1 MQAKRRRGLAAL
13 FALAALAL
21 FVAGCGGGGDDNGG
35 GNASSASSSP
45 SSSAAAQPGKGK
57 PPITIGTKD
66 FTEEFVLGEL
76 YKQALEAKGYTVN
89 LKRNIGPTE
98 ITDKALT
105 SKQIDAYPEYTGITT
120 AVVAKDDALSPSKED
135 TAQKA
140 KDFYEKRGQTV
151 VGPTPFQD
159 VDAVATTKA
168 FAQKNNLKSVAD
180 LKNLPS
186 FSIGAR
192 PEFKSRLT
200 GLVGMKKQ
208 YGIDNA
214 KFKQLALGLQYQALD
229 KGDVDSANVFS
240 TDAQLASGKYTVLQD
255 PKGVF
260 GFQQVYFVVNKAKYD
275 QLGGQQ
281 FGDVIAS
288 VNKLLTNPA
297 MQSMNAAVDL
307 DKKDPKAV
315 AAQFLK
321 ANNLAG
327 GSGS

>member
-1 MQAKRRRGLAAL
+1 MHARRGRGLLTLLSMLAAL
-13 FALAALAL
+13 GL
-21 FVAGCGGGGDDNGG
+21 FVAGCGGSD
-35 GNASSASSSP
+35 SSSSSSSSGGS
-45 SSSAAAQPGKGK
+45 SSSAASSQPGKGK
-57 PPITIGTKD
+57 PAITIGTKD

-76 YKQALEAKGYTVN
+76 YRQALQAKGYNVT

-105 SKQIDAYPEYTGITT
+105 SKRIDAYPEYTGITT

-151 VGPTPFQD
+151 IGPTPFQD

-240 TDAQLASGKYTVLQD
+240 TDSQLASGKYAVLQD

-260 GFQQVYFVVNKAKYD
+260 GFQQIYFVIDKGKYD

>member
-1 MQAKRRRGLAAL
+1 VHKHGRRRGLVAVL

-21 FVAGCGGGGDDNGG
+21 FVAGCGGGNDNGG
-35 GNASSASSSP
+35 SGGSSST
-45 SSSAAAQPGKGK
+45 SSGAAAQPGKGK

-76 YKQALEAKGYTVN
+76 YRQALQAKGYTVN

-120 AVVAKDDALSPSKED
+120 AVVAKDDTLSPTKEE

-140 KDFYEKRGQTV
+140 KAFYEKRGQTV
-151 VGPTPFQD
+151 IGPTPFQD
-159 VDAVATTKA
+159 VDAIATTKA

-186 FSIGAR
+186 FSLGAR
-192 PEFKSRLT
+192 PEFKSRNT
-200 GLVGMKKQ
+200 GLVGMEKQ

-214 KFKQLALGLQYQALD
+214 KFRQLALGLQYQALD

-260 GFQQVYFVVNKAKYD
+260 GFQQIYFVINKAKYD

-281 FGDVIAS
+281 FANVIES

-307 DKKDPKAV
+307 DKKDPAV
-315 AAQFLK
+315 VAGQFLK
-321 ANNLAG
+321 ANGLAG

>member
-1 MQAKRRRGLAAL
+1 MFGKRRGLVAAL
-13 FALAALAL
+13 LAVAALAL
-21 FVAGCGGGGDDNGG
+21 LVAACGGDSGGSSSSSGSSSSG
-35 GNASSASSSP
+35 SSSSAS
-45 SSSAAAQPGKGK
+45 AQPGKGK

-76 YKQALEAKGYTVN
+76 YAQALRAKGYTVT

-105 SKQIDAYPEYTGITT
+105 SKRIDAYPEYTGITT
-120 AVVAKDDALSPSKED
+120 AVVAKDDSLSPTKEE
-135 TAQKA
+135 TATKA

-159 VDAVATTKA
+159 VDAIATTKA
-168 FAQKNNLKSVAD
+168 FAAKNKLESVAD
-180 LKNLPS
+180 LKNLQT
-186 FSIGAR
+186 FSLGAR
-192 PEFKSRLT
+192 PEFKSRFT

-208 YGIDNA
+208 YGIENA
-214 KFKQLALGLQYQALD
+214 RFKQLALGLQYQALD

-240 TDAQLASGKYTVLQD
+240 TDAQLASGKYKVLQD

-260 GFQQVYFVVNKAKYD
+260 GFQQVYFVINKDKYD
-275 QLGGQQ
+275 ALGGTQ
-281 FGDVIAS
+281 FADVVAS

-297 MQSMNAAVDL
+297 MQSMNAAVDI

-315 AAQFLK
+315 AAQFLR
-321 ANNLAG
+321 ANGLGG
-327 GSGS
+327 GSSS

>member
-1 MQAKRRRGLAAL
+1 MQARRRRGLLAAL

-21 FVAGCGGGGDDNGG
+21 FVAGCGGDDNSGG
-35 GNASSASSSP
+35 GGGTSSS
-45 SSSAAAQPGKGK
+45 SQASEQPGKGK
-57 PPITIGTKD
+57 PAITIGTKD

-76 YKQALEAKGYTVN
+76 YAQALRAKGYTVN
-89 LKRNIGPTE
+89 LKRNIGATE

-120 AVVAKDDALSPSKED
+120 AVVAKDDTLSPTKEE

-140 KDFYEKRGQTV
+140 KAFYEKRGQTV
-151 VGPTPFQD
+151 IGPTPFQD
-159 VDAVATTKA
+159 VDAIATTKDYA
-168 FAQKNNLKSVAD
+168 TKNNLKSVAD
-180 LKNLPS
+180 LKNLSS
-186 FSIGAR
+186 FSLGAR
-192 PEFKSRLT
+192 PEFKSRFT
-200 GLVGMKKQ
+200 GLVGMEKE

-260 GFQQVYFVVNKAKYD
+260 GFQQVYFVINKPKYD

-281 FGDVIAS
+281 FANVIAS
-288 VNKLLTNPA
+288 VNKLLTNDA

-315 AAQFLK
+315 AAQFLQ
-321 ANNLAG
+321 ANGL
-327 GSGS
+327 SGNSSS

>member
-1 MQAKRRRGLAAL
+1 MKPGRRRGLVAVL

-21 FVAGCGGGGDDNGG
+21 FVAGCGGSDDKGGS
-35 GNASSASSSP
+35 SSAGSSSP
-45 SSSAAAQPGKGK
+45 SSSASAQPGKGK

-120 AVVAKDDALSPSKED
+120 AVVAKDDELSPSKED
-135 TAQKA
+135 TARKA

-240 TDAQLASGKYTVLQD
+240 TDAQLASGKYAVLQD

-260 GFQQVYFVVNKAKYD
+260 GFQQIYFVIDKGKYD
-275 QLGGQQ
+275 QLGGAQ
-281 FGDVIAS
+281 FSQVIAS

-321 ANNLAG
+321 ANHLAG

>member
-1 MQAKRRRGLAAL
+1 MQARRRRGLLAAL

-21 FVAGCGGGGDDNGG
+21 FVAGCGGDDNSGG
-35 GNASSASSSP
+35 GGGTTSSSQA
-45 SSSAAAQPGKGK
+45 SEQPGKGK
-57 PPITIGTKD
+57 PAVTIGTKD

-76 YKQALEAKGYTVN
+76 YAQALRAKGYTVN
-89 LKRNIGPTE
+89 LKRNIGATE

-120 AVVAKDDALSPSKED
+120 AVVAKDDSLSPTKEE

-140 KDFYEKRGQTV
+140 KAFYEKRGQTV
-151 VGPTPFQD
+151 IGPTPFQD
-159 VDAVATTKA
+159 VDAIATTKA
-168 FAQKNNLKSVAD
+168 FATKNNLKSVAD
-180 LKNLPS
+180 LKNLSS
-186 FSIGAR
+186 FSLGAR
-192 PEFKSRLT
+192 PEFKSRFT
-200 GLVGMKKQ
+200 GLVGMEKE

-260 GFQQVYFVVNKAKYD
+260 GFQQVYFVINKPKYD
-275 QLGGQQ
+275 QLGGAQ
-281 FGDVIAS
+281 FANVITS
-288 VNKLLTNPA
+288 VNKLLTNDA

-315 AAQFLK
+315 AAQFLQ
-321 ANNLAG
+321 ANGLAG
-327 GSGS
+327 KSGS

>member
-1 MQAKRRRGLAAL
+1 MHGSRRGGLAKLLPAI
-13 FALAALAL
+13 AALAL
-21 FVAGCGGGGDDNGG
+21 FVAACGGGDNGG
-35 GNASSASSSP
+35 SSSSSSSSGASSS
-45 SSSAAAQPGKGK
+45 ANAQPGKGK
-57 PPITIGTKD
+57 PAVTIGTKD

-76 YKQALEAKGYTVN
+76 YKQALQAKGYKVN

-105 SKQIDAYPEYTGITT
+105 SKRIDAYPEYTGITT
-120 AVVAKDDALSPSKED
+120 AVVAKDDSLSPSKED

-140 KDFYEKRGQTV
+140 KAFYEKRGQTV
-151 VGPTPFQD
+151 IGPTPFQD
-159 VDAVATTKA
+159 VDAIATTKA

-180 LKNLPS
+180 LKKLPS
-186 FSIGAR
+186 FSLGAR

-200 GLVGMKKQ
+200 GLVGMRKQ

-229 KGDVDSANVFS
+229 KGDVDAANVFS

-260 GFQQVYFVVNKAKYD
+260 GFQQVYFVINKAKYD
-275 QLGGQQ
+275 ALGGQQ
-281 FGDVIAS
+281 FANVIES

-307 DKKDPKAV
+307 DKKDPAAV
-315 AAQFLK
+315 AGQFLK
-321 ANNLAG
+321 ANGLAG